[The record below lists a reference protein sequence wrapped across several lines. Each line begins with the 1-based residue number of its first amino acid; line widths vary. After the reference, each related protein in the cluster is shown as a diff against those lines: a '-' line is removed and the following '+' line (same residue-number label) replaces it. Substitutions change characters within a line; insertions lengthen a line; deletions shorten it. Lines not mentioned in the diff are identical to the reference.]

1 MSDTVV
7 TDGRAESSGPADQPA
22 PSGFRW
28 IGPMSALQAVM
39 EEQGLD
45 GGAIVA
51 EAGIAPGALQQPEDF
66 IGITVLGN
74 LLARCAE
81 VASCPHLGV
90 ALGARASLA
99 SFGIVGSL
107 MRRCDTLGDAVGA
120 LENHLQVLDR
130 GTLVHLETADDA
142 VVLSCLQYGPAGRG
156 GGIIVETLLAT
167 IVSVFRELCGR
178 DWAPSEVH
186 LARRVP
192 DDGTALRSFFR
203 APIRFNQELTAL
215 VFPARH
221 LGLKVSSADPELRRA
236 AESAVCE
243 LEAISR
249 ADLVDQLKRSLRK
262 RLATGRCSCDDASRR
277 FSVHRRTLNRY
288 LKAAGTGFRTVL
300 DELRF
305 EVARQLVSDT
315 ELPLAQI
322 SAALNFSEPA
332 AFTRAF
338 ERWSGGVSPQRWRH
352 LDRGDDSSLRSAMRE
367 RPRPAPDHRAYAHA

>member
-7 TDGRAESSGPADQPA
+7 TDGRAERSGPADQPA

-45 GGAIVA
+45 GGAIIA
-51 EAGIAPGALQQPEDF
+51 EAGIEPGALKQPEDF
-66 IGITVLGN
+66 IGVTVLGN

-81 VASCPHLGV
+81 VARCPHLGV

-99 SFGIVGSL
+99 SLGIVGSL
-107 MRRCDTLGDAVGA
+107 MRRCDTLGDAIGA
-120 LENHLQVLDR
+120 LEDHLQILDR
-130 GTLVHLETADDA
+130 GTLLHLETADDA

-167 IVSVFRELCGR
+167 IVSAFRELCGR

-192 DDGTALRSFFR
+192 DDGTALRAFFR

-221 LGLKVSSADPELRRA
+221 LGLQSELGRPRAQTRR
-236 AESAVCE
+236 
-243 LEAISR
+243 
-249 ADLVDQLKRSLRK
+249 
-262 RLATGRCSCDDASRR
+262 
-277 FSVHRRTLNRY
+277 
-288 LKAAGTGFRTVL
+288 
-300 DELRF
+300 
-305 EVARQLVSDT
+305 
-315 ELPLAQI
+315 
-322 SAALNFSEPA
+322 
-332 AFTRAF
+332 
-338 ERWSGGVSPQRWRH
+338 
-352 LDRGDDSSLRSAMRE
+352 RE
-367 RPRPAPDHRAYAHA
+367 RRLRA